1 MVKFLLLIQICSALD
16 GSCLPHQAV
25 NVFDSWYQ
33 CAREGTKET
42 LALMDSIGEPLINR
56 NKLYITFK
64 CEILNET

>member
-42 LALMDSIGEPLINR
+42 IALMDSIGEPLINR
-56 NKLYITFK
+56 N
-64 CEILNET
+64 

>member
-16 GSCLPHQAV
+16 VSCLPHQAV
-25 NVFDSWYQ
+25 NVFNSWYQ

-42 LALMDSIGEPLINR
+42 ITLMDSIGEPLINR

>member
-25 NVFDSWYQ
+25 KMSDSWYQ

-42 LALMDSIGEPLINR
+42 IALMDSIGEPLINR
-56 NKLYITFK
+56 NRLYITFT
-64 CEILNET
+64 CQVSNET

>member
-42 LALMDSIGEPLINR
+42 ITLMDSI
-56 NKLYITFK
+56 
-64 CEILNET
+64 

>member
-42 LALMDSIGEPLINR
+42 ITLMDSIGEPLINR

-64 CEILNET
+64 RKILNET